1 MKELLAKR
9 AAAVAKLNDA
19 RAKFM
24 AAIAVDSPTAEQAA
38 EALSLEGEVTS
49 LQASLANVQKQIDVQ
64 EQIDADLLLQEKAE
78 AKADADRLQRERE
91 KRLLDSK
98 GGRISAWD
106 VVASSG
112 SAETKTRVPSI
123 ITARSHVPRN
133 FTQGTIKE
141 RQERAYRFGMFCLG
155 QLSEQVGGAYRNRQ
169 AEQWLEANMT
179 VHQSNNSTGG
189 HVLVPEEFSS
199 DLIDLRERYGV
210 ARRLLKTQPMSSD
223 SLVVPRRS
231 GVLTAY
237 FTGQGNAGPE
247 SNKAWNDVKLVIKD
261 LVVISRWSAQLDA
274 DAAISI
280 GDDLVK
286 EIGEAFALKE
296 DQCAFLG
303 TGSQSYGGITG
314 INTAL
319 TTTGTYGVVT
329 QGSSNTWSAITL
341 ADFHG
346 LLGKLPQYAG
356 SMPEFVCHSAF
367 YYNVMQKLEYAAGG
381 VTAREVMEGNRAG
394 RPLFMGYPVNFSQVM
409 LSATAVA
416 TITCLFGEFS
426 KAAMFGDRQQE
437 SIAFSTS
444 ATVGGESTF
453 ERNQIAIRGV
463 ERFDINV
470 HDVGSSSEAGPVVG
484 LKTGA

>member
-9 AAAVAKLNDA
+9 AAAVTKLNNT

-24 AAIAVDSPTAEQAA
+24 AAISGDVPTAEQAA
-38 EALSLEGEVTS
+38 EALTLEGEVAS
-49 LQASLANVQKQIDVQ
+49 FQASLANVQKQIDVQ
-64 EQIDADLLLQEKAE
+64 EQIDADALLQEKAE
-78 AKADADRLQRERE
+78 AKADADRLQHERE

-106 VVASSG
+106 VAGG
-112 SAETKTRVPSI
+112 STEPKTRVPSI

-133 FTQGTIKE
+133 FTQGSVKE
-141 RQERAYRFGMFCLG
+141 RQERSYRFGMFCLG
-155 QLSEQVGGAYRNRQ
+155 QLSEQVGGAYRNRD
-169 AEQWLEANMT
+169 AERWLEANMT
-179 VHQSNNSTGG
+179 VHQSNNATGG
-189 HVLVPEEFSS
+189 HVLIPDEFLT

-210 ARRLLKTQPMSSD
+210 ARRLFKLQPMKSD
-223 SLVVPRRS
+223 SLIVPRRS
-231 GVLTAY
+231 GTLTAY
-237 FTGQGNAGPE
+237 FTGQGSAGTE
-247 SNKAWNDVKLVIKD
+247 SNKTWNDVRLVAKD
-261 LVVISRWSAQLDA
+261 LMAISRWSAQLDA

-280 GDDLVK
+280 GDDLAR
-286 EIGEAFALKE
+286 EITEAFALKE

-303 TGSQSYGGITG
+303 TGSQSYGGIVG
-314 INTAL
+314 VNSAL
-319 TTTGTYGVVT
+319 NTTGTFGVLT
-329 QGSSNTWSAITL
+329 QGTSNTWSAITL
-341 ADFHG
+341 TDFHA

-367 YYNVMQKLEYAAGG
+367 YYNVMQKLEYASGG
-381 VTAREVMEGNRAG
+381 VTARELQDGNRG
-394 RPLFMGYPVNFSQVM
+394 RPLFMGYPVNFSQVL

-426 KAAMFGDRQQE
+426 KAAMFGNRQQE

-470 HDVGSSSEAGPVVG
+470 HDVGSSTEAGPVVG